1 LYPKRRIDLKS
12 TLLPDGCLVIFDE
25 TTEWAHTVSPLGA
38 MAWELS
44 DGQHTTKEIVDEI
57 IVLTAESLDKKQL
70 EAEVLQLIAE
80 LSENGLLA

>member
-1 LYPKRRIDLKS
+1 
-12 TLLPDGCLVIFDE
+12 
-25 TTEWAHTVSPLGA
+25 